1 MGMAKQKAVLLE
13 HRPHWLKKRLVINSQ
28 QDRVREILED
38 LNLHT
43 VCQSA
48 LCPNIAECFGKGT
61 ATFMILGDTCTR
73 NCRFCAV
80 TSGEPQPVDREE
92 PKRLAV
98 AVQRLN
104 LKHVVITSVTRD
116 DLPDGGAGHFASTID
131 ELHKMGRDTACRVPT
146 IEVLTPDFQGDEGT
160 LKIVILSRP
169 DIFNHNLETVP
180 RLYPTV
186 RPMADYRRSLYVL
199 EKAGELD
206 PGVYTKS
213 GIMLGLGEKRA
224 EVSQVMKDLRE
235 VGCSILT
242 VGQYLR
248 PSKAHLEI
256 RKYIH
261 PEVFLEIEEEAKELG
276 FLYVAS
282 GPFVRS
288 SFNAAEAFDSVV
300 EQAAGLSKRHRRHRE
315 GM

>member
-1 MGMAKQKAVLLE
+1 LISAKQKLKSPE
-13 HRPHWLKKRLVINSQ
+13 QRPDWLKKRVRVGSQ
-28 QDRVREILED
+28 QEQVREILKD

-61 ATFMILGDTCTR
+61 ATFMILGDVCTR

-80 TSGEPQPVDREE
+80 SSGEPSPVDGDE

-98 AVQRLN
+98 AVRKLG
-104 LKHVVITSVTRD
+104 LRHVVITSVTRD
-116 DLPDGGAGHFASTID
+116 DLPDGGAGHFARTIE
-131 ELHKMGRDTACRVPT
+131 ELHRKAPKAT
-146 IEVLTPDFQGDEGT
+146 IEVLTPDFQGDEVALRT
-160 LKIVILSRP
+160 VIMSRP

-180 RLYPTV
+180 RLYSTV
-186 RPMADYRRSLYVL
+186 RPMADYQRSLSVL
-199 EKAGELD
+199 RKARQFDAGIH
-206 PGVYTKS
+206 TKS
-213 GIMLGLGEKRA
+213 GLMLGLGEERA
-224 EVSQVMKDLRE
+224 EVSEVMKDLRDA
-235 VGCSILT
+235 GCSILT

-256 RKYIH
+256 KEYIH
-261 PEVFLEIEEEAKELG
+261 PEVFLEIEEEARNLG

-288 SFNAAEAFDSVV
+288 SFNAAEASDLIRN
-300 EQAAGLSKRHRRHRE
+300 EGHRE
-315 GM
+315 KT